1 MTRLWSDVRVD
12 DLPGTIG
19 AFAAAAAEVV
29 LAFAGTAGEDTADY
43 LEAFRG
49 AEHRGGPAYR
59 FVPAPLPTAAEVADL
74 IRGAALT
81 GIVNSRRRGGDSR
94 RALANGLVKTLGQ
107 AGKSV
112 MDAGRETVVA
122 GAKGDPAAV
131 GWVRVLSPGACDF
144 CQTLATRPPSTAV
157 MAAHPHCT
165 CTAELVYAPAGG
177 RPPAAPAAPAATPA
191 APVPPPTPSPA
202 RARPFAERL
211 AAALTGREGLAAALF
226 GLGRKPRPDA
236 FTREMSKAVNTYT
249 GAEYAA
255 INAHLR
261 GTRMPYGYTA
271 DDVTETIAGL
281 DKAFA
286 ASSLDADV
294 LAFRGVL
301 NARQMFGE
309 AVDGDLTGLEWRED
323 APLSTSTL
331 ERRAN
336 GFSGT
341 GPDRMVMR
349 VLVPAGTGAVEASG
363 VDLEAELLVAR
374 GARLRIVADRGVSP
388 QGHRLIDVEVVGDAG

>member
-1 MTRLWSDVRVD
+1 MANTKTGDGLTGWYRADQVATRARALQQVTRLWSDVRVD

-144 CQTLATRPPSTAV
+144 CQTLATRPPSRPCPRRRRRPRARGRSRSV
-157 MAAHPHCT
+157 SP
-165 CTAELVYAPAGG
+165 PPSPGG
-177 RPPAAPAAPAATPA
+177 KASRPPCSGWAGNRARMR
-191 APVPPPTPSPA
+191 SPA
-202 RARPFAERL
+202 RC
-211 AAALTGREGLAAALF
+211 
-226 GLGRKPRPDA
+226 
-236 FTREMSKAVNTYT
+236 
-249 GAEYAA
+249 
-255 INAHLR
+255 
-261 GTRMPYGYTA
+261 
-271 DDVTETIAGL
+271 
-281 DKAFA
+281 
-286 ASSLDADV
+286 
-294 LAFRGVL
+294 
-301 NARQMFGE
+301 
-309 AVDGDLTGLEWRED
+309 
-323 APLSTSTL
+323 
-331 ERRAN
+331 RR
-336 GFSGT
+336 
-341 GPDRMVMR
+341 R
-349 VLVPAGTGAVEASG
+349 
-363 VDLEAELLVAR
+363 
-374 GARLRIVADRGVSP
+374 
-388 QGHRLIDVEVVGDAG
+388 

>member
-1 MTRLWSDVRVD
+1 
-12 DLPGTIG
+12 
-19 AFAAAAAEVV
+19 
-29 LAFAGTAGEDTADY
+29 
-43 LEAFRG
+43 
-49 AEHRGGPAYR
+49 
-59 FVPAPLPTAAEVADL
+59 
-74 IRGAALT
+74 
-81 GIVNSRRRGGDSR
+81 
-94 RALANGLVKTLGQ
+94 
-107 AGKSV
+107 
-112 MDAGRETVVA
+112 
-122 GAKGDPAAV
+122 
-131 GWVRVLSPGACDF
+131 
-144 CQTLATRPPSTAV
+144 
-157 MAAHPHCT
+157 
-165 CTAELVYAPAGG
+165 
-177 RPPAAPAAPAATPA
+177 
-191 APVPPPTPSPA
+191 
-202 RARPFAERL
+202 
-211 AAALTGREGLAAALF
+211 
-226 GLGRKPRPDA
+226 
-236 FTREMSKAVNTYT
+236 MSKAVNTYT

-271 DDVTETIAGL
+271 DDVTEAIAGL